1 MSALASSFEVTYS
14 AEQVAAAAEVF
25 RDYQFKRYGRLLL
38 LCCVI
43 NALGFALALWFGA
56 PLDATMQFVA
66 FVVVI
71 GPVWLA
77 YKYFAGPAIIAAKL
91 RYVLAPAGRV
101 TVGSASV
108 SLPTRDGKQLELPWS
123 RVKSVQEAESL
134 FLLIVSPLWAYFLPK
149 LAMPAALLEELR
161 ARSRSG
167 AA

>member
-1 MSALASSFEVTYS
+1 MSAPASSFEVTYS
-14 AEQVAAAAEVF
+14 SELVAAAAKMF

-38 LCCVI
+38 LCCAI
-43 NALGFALALWFGA
+43 NALGFALVLWFGA
-56 PLDATMQFVA
+56 PLDASMLFIA

-77 YKYFAGPAIIAAKL
+77 YKYFAGPTIIAAKL
-91 RYVLAPAGRV
+91 RYVLAPAGCV
-101 TVGSASV
+101 TIGSASV
-108 SLPTRDGKQLELPWS
+108 SLPIRDGKQLELPWS

-149 LAMPAALLEELR
+149 LAMPEALHEKLR
-161 ARSRSG
+161 ARSRSD